1 MEGDEL
7 QEVNGQRVTGK
18 APDEVISILVGHSVL
33 FLSKNINVKQIFY

>member
-18 APDEVISILVGHSVL
+18 APDEVISILVGHSLTFL
-33 FLSKNINVKQIFY
+33 FKP